1 MIVNADDLGMTPGTN
16 RAIFEGYDRGA
27 ITHTSVMAN
36 GDYFDEAID
45 GMASREGLGL
55 GVHLNLT
62 YGKVLVKNP
71 LYCDDEGLFN
81 LGYGSLLTKRDE
93 GFLSAIK
100 RELEAQIKHVLER
113 MGVLTHLDSHRH
125 IHLIPHIYPIVVKLA
140 EKYQIPRVRLIN
152 ENLLAS
158 MKLTGRVNFF
168 FNGGIIKYLLLRTFS
183 LIDVKKAD
191 LYQNIRFYS
200 ILYTGVVGADILRQ
214 LGESPANYEIM
225 VHPGYPE
232 IDREI
237 SFYDPNEKAYRV
249 SDDRKKELETVL
261 SIPKGVNGV

>member
-16 RAIFEGYDRGA
+16 RAIFEGNDRGA

-36 GDYFDEAID
+36 GDYFDEAMD
-45 GMASREGLGL
+45 GMASRESLGL
-55 GVHLNLT
+55 GIHLNLS
-62 YGKVLVKNP
+62 YGKALIDNP
-71 LYCDDEGLFN
+71 LYCNDKGLFN
-81 LGYGSLLTKRDE
+81 LGYGALLTRRDDT
-93 GFLSAIK
+93 LLLAIEK
-100 RELEAQIKHVLER
+100 EFEAQIKHVLER
-113 MGVLTHLDSHRH
+113 RGVLTHLDSHRH

-183 LIDVKKAD
+183 LIDMKKAD

-214 LGESPANYEIM
+214 LGECPDNYEIM

-232 IDREI
+232 IDRDI
-237 SFYDPNEKAYRV
+237 FFYDPDEKAYRV

-261 SIPKGVNGV
+261 SIPKGANGA